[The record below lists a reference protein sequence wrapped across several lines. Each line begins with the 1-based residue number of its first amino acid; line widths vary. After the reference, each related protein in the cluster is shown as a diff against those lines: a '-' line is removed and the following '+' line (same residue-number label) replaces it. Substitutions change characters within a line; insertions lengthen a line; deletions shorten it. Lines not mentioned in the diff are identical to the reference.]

1 MIWYVDLMSY
11 ARPWDTD
18 ARDLKIA
25 EQAST
30 IAELIRMNRQLTEVN
45 SQLNRQLNERIE
57 RLEGL
62 LASQVDSKSSKTPV
76 FTENDS
82 LGRNRHSPQ
91 DSDSRQKKD
100 APVASHAMRKHTSS
114 GTPSKSSRTES
125 LAKSVFTIVISS
137 RGESSA
143 GKPPICVTI
152 FAICRV
158 RPLCRCRPDFAAVAV
173 SSGSK

>member
-1 MIWYVDLMSY
+1 MIWYLDLMWN

-30 IAELIRMNRQLTEVN
+30 IAALIRLNRQLTEVN
-45 SQLNRQLNERIE
+45 SQLHERIE
-57 RLEGL
+57 RLEAL

-100 APVASHAMRKHTSS
+100 PPVASHAVRKHTSS

-137 RGESSA
+137 RGESST
-143 GKPPICVTI
+143 GKPPLCVTI

>member
-1 MIWYVDLMSY
+1 MIWYLDLMWN

-30 IAELIRMNRQLTEVN
+30 IAELIRLNRQLTEVN
-45 SQLNRQLNERIE
+45 SQLHERIE
-57 RLEGL
+57 RLEAL

-76 FTENDS
+76 FAENDS

-100 APVASHAMRKHTSS
+100 PPVASHAVRKHTSS

-137 RGESSA
+137 RGESST

>member
-1 MIWYVDLMSY
+1 MIWYLDLMWN

-30 IAELIRMNRQLTEVN
+30 IAELIRLNRQLTEVN
-45 SQLNRQLNERIE
+45 SQLNERIE
-57 RLEGL
+57 RLEAL

-91 DSDSRQKKD
+91 DSDSRQKKN
-100 APVASHAMRKHTSS
+100 PPIASHAVRKHTSS

-137 RGESSA
+137 RGESST

>member
-1 MIWYVDLMSY
+1 MIWYLDLMWN

-45 SQLNRQLNERIE
+45 SQLKERIE

-62 LASQVDSKSSKTPV
+62 LASQVDSKSSKMPV
-76 FTENDS
+76 LTENYS

-100 APVASHAMRKHTSS
+100 RPVASHAVRKHTSS

-137 RGESSA
+137 RGESST

>member
-1 MIWYVDLMSY
+1 MIWYLDLMWN

-30 IAELIRMNRQLTEVN
+30 IAELIR
-45 SQLNRQLNERIE
+45 LNRQLNERIE

-91 DSDSRQKKD
+91 DSDSRQKKN
-100 APVASHAMRKHTSS
+100 PPIASHAVRKHTSS

-137 RGESSA
+137 RGESST
-143 GKPPICVTI
+143 GKPPICVTT

>member
-1 MIWYVDLMSY
+1 MIWYLDLMWN

-30 IAELIRMNRQLTEVN
+30 IAELIRLNRQLTEVN
-45 SQLNRQLNERIE
+45 SQLNERIE

-100 APVASHAMRKHTSS
+100 PPVASHAVRKHTSS

-137 RGESSA
+137 RGESST

>member
-1 MIWYVDLMSY
+1 MIWYLDLMSN

-45 SQLNRQLNERIE
+45 SQLNERIE

-100 APVASHAMRKHTSS
+100 PPVASHAVRKHTSS

-125 LAKSVFTIVISS
+125 LAKSVFTIVIRS
-137 RGESSA
+137 RGESST

-152 FAICRV
+152 FATCRV

>member
-1 MIWYVDLMSY
+1 MIWYLDLMWN
-11 ARPWDTD
+11 ARPSDTD

-45 SQLNRQLNERIE
+45 SQLNERIE

-100 APVASHAMRKHTSS
+100 RPVASHAVRKHTSS

-137 RGESSA
+137 RGESST

>member
-1 MIWYVDLMSY
+1 MIWYLDLMWN

-30 IAELIRMNRQLTEVN
+30 IAELIRMNRQLTEV
-45 SQLNRQLNERIE
+45 NRQLNERIE

-100 APVASHAMRKHTSS
+100 PPVASHAVRKHTSS

-125 LAKSVFTIVISS
+125 LAKSVFTIVIRS
-137 RGESSA
+137 RGESST

>member
-1 MIWYVDLMSY
+1 MIWYLDLMWN

-30 IAELIRMNRQLTEVN
+30 IAELIRLNRQLTEVN
-45 SQLNRQLNERIE
+45 SQLHERIE

-100 APVASHAMRKHTSS
+100 RPVASHAVRKHTSS

-137 RGESSA
+137 LGESST

>member
-1 MIWYVDLMSY
+1 MWN

-30 IAELIRMNRQLTEVN
+30 IAELIRLNRLNRQLTEVN
-45 SQLNRQLNERIE
+45 SQLHERIE
-57 RLEGL
+57 RLEAL

-91 DSDSRQKKD
+91 DSDSRQKKYR
-100 APVASHAMRKHTSS
+100 PVASHAVRKHTSS

-137 RGESSA
+137 RGESST

>member
-1 MIWYVDLMSY
+1 MIWYLDLMWN

-30 IAELIRMNRQLTEVN
+30 IAALIRLNRQLTEVN
-45 SQLNRQLNERIE
+45 SQLNERIE

-100 APVASHAMRKHTSS
+100 RPVASHAMRKHTSS

-137 RGESSA
+137 RGESST

>member
-1 MIWYVDLMSY
+1 MIWYLDLMWN

-30 IAELIRMNRQLTEVN
+30 IAELIRLNRQLTEVN
-45 SQLNRQLNERIE
+45 SQLHERIE
-57 RLEGL
+57 RLEAL

-100 APVASHAMRKHTSS
+100 PPVASHAVRKHTSS

-137 RGESSA
+137 RGESST